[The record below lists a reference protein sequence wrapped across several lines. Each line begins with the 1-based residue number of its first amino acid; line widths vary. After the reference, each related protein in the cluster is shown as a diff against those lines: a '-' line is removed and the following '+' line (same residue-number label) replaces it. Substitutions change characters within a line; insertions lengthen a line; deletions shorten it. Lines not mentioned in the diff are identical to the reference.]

1 MYLFQ
6 ISKQLIG
13 TIVPETCEAF
23 IEALADHIQLPD
35 SPEEWLKI
43 SDDYENL
50 WNFPQCLGAIDGK
63 HVVLQCP
70 FRSGSEYYNYKGTF
84 SIVLMAVVDAKY
96 RFLYVNV
103 GCQGRISDGGVFK
116 NTLFA
121 RKLNDGTLNLPA
133 EKLLPGQQD
142 GTTPFVFVCDD
153 AFPLQENLMKP
164 FPGEHLKA
172 TFQRSFNY
180 RLSRA
185 RRVVENAFGVMSS
198 VFRVLR
204 KPLLLQPTTAEI
216 IVLTCCYLH
225 NFLQNTKTIMGCYA
239 PPGTYDN
246 EDVSTGILVHGSWRN
261 EPETSSTFMKLNRI
275 GRKSTRA
282 AQEVR
287 EKFAHYFSGHGRV
300 PWQDRME

>member
-1 MYLFQ
+1 MRENKINDNFKATGDSYVSIMYLFQ

-13 TIVPETCEAF
+13 PIVPETCEAL
-23 IEALADHIQLPD
+23 IEALADHIQL
-35 SPEEWLKI
+35 PEEWLKI

-70 FRSGSEYYNYKGTF
+70 LRSGSEYYNYKDFF

-164 FPGEHLKA
+164 FPGEHLKG

-204 KPLLLQPTTAEI
+204 KPLLL
-216 IVLTCCYLH
+216 L
-225 NFLQNTKTIMGCYA
+225 K
-239 PPGTYDN
+239 
-246 EDVSTGILVHGSWRN
+246 
-261 EPETSSTFMKLNRI
+261 
-275 GRKSTRA
+275 
-282 AQEVR
+282 
-287 EKFAHYFSGHGRV
+287 
-300 PWQDRME
+300 